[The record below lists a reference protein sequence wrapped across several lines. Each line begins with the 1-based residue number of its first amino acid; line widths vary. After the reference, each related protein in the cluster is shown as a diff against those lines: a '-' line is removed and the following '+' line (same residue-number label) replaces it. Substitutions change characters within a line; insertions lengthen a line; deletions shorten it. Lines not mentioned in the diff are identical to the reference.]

1 MRFYVNLLFVFSGL
15 CESVLYIKYV
25 KSIGLVY
32 LLRRKICLLLKNLL
46 QSIAE
51 LSYLS
56 GHRQPVISRLVS
68 RYDLTVNIKAASLAL
83 ESNSDGWFDLELA
96 GNPQKL
102 TNSLSY
108 LQGLGVNLV
117 QIAIANQIQP
127 SEHSL
132 PFLDTDYQLSPQDST
147 RLKKYRWQEQF
158 QQWISLGQ
166 TNRLRLQV
174 CILKSYYEEPVISQ
188 LVSGY
193 GLTVNI
199 TSAKLKPDSEDDG
212 WFDLDLWG
220 RTKQL
225 YSSLS
230 YLEKLG
236 LPIWLDLSGVY
247 SDR

>member
-1 MRFYVNLLFVFSGL
+1 MSQSK
-15 CESVLYIKYV
+15 SVEPASVHSRI
-25 KSIGLVY
+25 LVPQRY
-32 LLRRKICLLLKNLL
+32 H
-46 QSIAE
+46 
-51 LSYLS
+51 
-56 GHRQPVISRLVS
+56 GQPVISRLVS
-68 RYDLTVNIKAASLAL
+68 RYGLTVNIKAASLTS
-83 ESNSDGWFDLELA
+83 ESDSDGWFDLELS

-108 LQGLGVNLV
+108 LQGLGVNLLEL
-117 QIAIANQIQP
+117 AIANHIQP
-127 SEHSL
+127 NQHSL
-132 PFLDTDYQLSPQDST
+132 PFPNPASKLSPKDSASPT
-147 RLKKYRWQEQF
+147 NQWQEQF

-166 TNRLRLQV
+166 TNRLRLQLCV
-174 CILKSYYEEPVISQ
+174 LKSYYEEPVISE

-199 TSAKLKPDSEDDG
+199 TSARLQPDTQDDG

-236 LPIWLDLSGVY
+236 LPIWVDLSSVY

>member
-1 MRFYVNLLFVFSGL
+1 MSQSK
-15 CESVLYIKYV
+15 SVEPASVHSRI
-25 KSIGLVY
+25 LVPQRY
-32 LLRRKICLLLKNLL
+32 H
-46 QSIAE
+46 
-51 LSYLS
+51 
-56 GHRQPVISRLVS
+56 GQPVISRLVS
-68 RYDLTVNIKAASLAL
+68 RYGLTVNIKAASLTS
-83 ESNSDGWFDLELA
+83 ESDSDGWFDLELS

-108 LQGLGVNLV
+108 LQGLGVNLLEL
-117 QIAIANQIQP
+117 AIANHIQP
-127 SEHSL
+127 NQHSL
-132 PFLDTDYQLSPQDST
+132 PFPNPASKLSPKDSASPT
-147 RLKKYRWQEQF
+147 NQWQEQF

-166 TNRLRLQV
+166 TNRLRLQLCV
-174 CILKSYYEEPVISQ
+174 LKSYYEEPVISE

-199 TSAKLKPDSEDDG
+199 TSARLQPDTQDDG

-220 RTKQL
+220 KTKQL

-236 LPIWLDLSGVY
+236 LPIWVDLSSVY

>member
-1 MRFYVNLLFVFSGL
+1 MSQSK
-15 CESVLYIKYV
+15 SVEPTSVHSRI
-25 KSIGLVY
+25 LVPQRY
-32 LLRRKICLLLKNLL
+32 
-46 QSIAE
+46 
-51 LSYLS
+51 
-56 GHRQPVISRLVS
+56 HRQPVISRLVS
-68 RYDLTVNIKAASLAL
+68 RYGLTVNIKAASLTSDS
-83 ESNSDGWFDLELA
+83 ESDGWFDLELS

-108 LQGLGVNLV
+108 LQGLGVNLLEL
-117 QIAIANQIQP
+117 AIANHIQP
-127 SEHSL
+127 KQHSL
-132 PFLDTDYQLSPQDST
+132 SFPNLASKLNPKDSAWLT
-147 RLKKYRWQEQF
+147 NKWQEQF

-166 TNRLRLQV
+166 TNRLRLQLCV
-174 CILKSYYEEPVISQ
+174 LKSYYEEPVISE
-188 LVSGY
+188 LVSHY

-199 TSAKLKPDSEDDG
+199 TSALLQPDTQDDG

-236 LPIWLDLSGVY
+236 LPIWLDLSSVY

>member
-1 MRFYVNLLFVFSGL
+1 MSATK
-15 CESVLYIKYV
+15 SVKPASVYSRI
-25 KSIGLVY
+25 LVPGRY
-32 LLRRKICLLLKNLL
+32 
-46 QSIAE
+46 
-51 LSYLS
+51 Y
-56 GHRQPVISRLVS
+56 RQPVISRLVS
-68 RYDLTVNIKAASLAL
+68 RYDLTVNIKAASLTL
-83 ESNSDGWFDLELA
+83 DTDNDGWFDLELS

-117 QIAIANQIQP
+117 ELAIATQIHSTQ
-127 SEHSL
+127 HSL
-132 PFLDTDYQLSPQDST
+132 PFPDSADKLSPRNST
-147 RLKKYRWQEQF
+147 SLTNQWQEQF

-166 TNRLRLQV
+166 TNRLRLQLCV
-174 CILKSYYEEPVISQ
+174 LKTYYEEPVISK
-188 LVSGY
+188 LVSCY

-199 TSAKLKPDSEDDG
+199 TSAILRPDNQDDG

-236 LPIWLDLSGVY
+236 LPIWLDLSSVY
-247 SDR
+247 GDR

>member
-1 MRFYVNLLFVFSGL
+1 MS
-15 CESVLYIKYV
+15 ES
-25 KSIGLVY
+25 KSVEPASVHSRILVPQCY
-32 LLRRKICLLLKNLL
+32 
-46 QSIAE
+46 
-51 LSYLS
+51 
-56 GHRQPVISRLVS
+56 HRQPVISRLVS
-68 RYDLTVNIKAASLAL
+68 RYGLTVNIKAASLTS
-83 ESNSDGWFDLELA
+83 ESDSNGWFDLELS

-108 LQGLGVNLV
+108 LQGLGVNLLEL
-117 QIAIANQIQP
+117 AIANHIQP
-127 SEHSL
+127 NQHSL
-132 PFLDTDYQLSPQDST
+132 PFPNPASKLSPKDSASLT
-147 RLKKYRWQEQF
+147 NQWQEQF

-166 TNRLRLQV
+166 TNRLRLQLCV
-174 CILKSYYEEPVISQ
+174 LKSYYQEPVISE

-199 TSAKLKPDSEDDG
+199 TSARLQPDTQDDG

-236 LPIWLDLSGVY
+236 LPIWVDLSSVY

>member
-1 MRFYVNLLFVFSGL
+1 MSQNK
-15 CESVLYIKYV
+15 SVEPASVHSRI
-25 KSIGLVY
+25 LVPQRY
-32 LLRRKICLLLKNLL
+32 
-46 QSIAE
+46 
-51 LSYLS
+51 
-56 GHRQPVISRLVS
+56 HRQPVISRLVS
-68 RYDLTVNIKAASLAL
+68 RYGLTVNIKAASLT
-83 ESNSDGWFDLELA
+83 SDSDSDGWFDLDLS

-108 LQGLGVNLV
+108 LQGLGVNLLEL
-117 QIAIANQIQP
+117 AITNHIQP
-127 SEHSL
+127 NQHSL
-132 PFLDTDYQLSPQDST
+132 TFPYLASKLSPKDSASLT
-147 RLKKYRWQEQF
+147 NQWQKQF

-166 TNRLRLQV
+166 TNRLRLQLCV
-174 CILKSYYEEPVISQ
+174 LKSYYEEPVISE
-188 LVSGY
+188 LVSRY

-199 TSAKLKPDSEDDG
+199 TSARLQPDTEDDG

-236 LPIWLDLSGVY
+236 LPIWLDLSSVY

>member
-1 MRFYVNLLFVFSGL
+1 MSQSK
-15 CESVLYIKYV
+15 SVEPASVHSRI
-25 KSIGLVY
+25 LVPQCY
-32 LLRRKICLLLKNLL
+32 
-46 QSIAE
+46 
-51 LSYLS
+51 
-56 GHRQPVISRLVS
+56 HRQPVISRLVS
-68 RYDLTVNIKAASLAL
+68 RYGLTVNIKAASLTS
-83 ESNSDGWFDLELA
+83 ESDSDGWFDLELS
-96 GNPQKL
+96 GNPQRL

-108 LQGLGVNLV
+108 LQGLGVNLLEL
-117 QIAIANQIQP
+117 AIANHIQP
-127 SEHSL
+127 NQHSL
-132 PFLDTDYQLSPQDST
+132 PFPNPASKLSPKDSASLT
-147 RLKKYRWQEQF
+147 NQWQEQF

-166 TNRLRLQV
+166 TNRLRLQLCV
-174 CILKSYYEEPVISQ
+174 LKSYYQEPVISE

-199 TSAKLKPDSEDDG
+199 TSARLQPDTQDDG

-236 LPIWLDLSGVY
+236 LPIWVDLSSVY